1 MRFECVTF
9 DRGGRRQ
16 IEKVEAASRAEATD
30 ILGRK
35 GLFVLEINEAS
46 EAALKS
52 AATKGGLA
60 IRRGSRT
67 RCLAE
72 FTRQLS
78 ILVGTGTPVVQ
89 AMAAVERQTKDEAF
103 RAVVADVRRRV
114 EEGSTLAD
122 AMEKHPRVFDAVA
135 RSLVAA
141 GESGGHLDDMLS
153 RLAALMRQQEVMRGS
168 IVGAMV
174 YPTLLI
180 FVAVSVLVLMIAF
193 VIPRFSGLFE
203 TLDAPLPPTTALL
216 MSTSELLR
224 MYWWAVIIVLG
235 GSVVGALYWL
245 VTPSG
250 RQMLDTVAVRAPKL
264 GRLIR
269 SLATARIAR
278 LLGVLLE
285 SRVPLLESLV
295 LTRQAMTN
303 SHYRELLV
311 KIEEAVTRGE
321 AMSDALASSELV
333 TPSFAEAVRN
343 GEQGGR
349 VSAVLLNLA
358 NCMDEDNAMVV
369 KSVTSIIEP
378 LILIA
383 LGLVV
388 GFVAISM
395 FLPLFDVT
403 SVVQGGP

>member
-1 MRFECVTF
+1 MKFECVTF
-9 DRGGRRQ
+9 DRNGRRQ
-16 IEKVEAASRAEATD
+16 TERVEADSRAEATE

-35 GLFVLEINEAS
+35 GLCVLEVHETS

-52 AATKGGLA
+52 ANAKRGLTLKGG
-60 IRRGSRT
+60 SKT
-67 RCLAE
+67 KCLAE

-89 AMAAVERQTKDEAF
+89 AMAAVERQTKDETF
-103 RAVVADVRRRV
+103 RAVIADVRRRV

-135 RSLVAA
+135 RSLVSA

-153 RLAALMRQQEVMRGS
+153 RLAALMRQQEVMRGA
-168 IVGAMV
+168 IIGAMV

-180 FVAVSVLVLMIAF
+180 VVAFSVLILMIAF

-224 MYWWAVIIVLG
+224 AYWWGVIIVLAAA
-235 GSVVGALYWL
+235 VVGGFYWL
-245 VTPSG
+245 ASRRG
-250 RQMLDTVAVRAPKL
+250 RESIDTVAVRAPKL
-264 GRLIR
+264 GKLIR

-278 LLGVLLE
+278 LLGVLLD
-285 SRVPLLESLV
+285 SRVPLLESLI

-303 SHYRELLV
+303 SHYRALLV

-321 AMSDALASSELV
+321 AMSDALAASDLV

-349 VSAVLLNLA
+349 VSSVLLSLA

-378 LILIA
+378 LILIG

-388 GFVAISM
+388 GFVAVSM

>member
-1 MRFECVTF
+1 MKFECVTF
-9 DRGGRRQ
+9 DRNGRRQ
-16 IEKVEAASRAEATD
+16 TERVEAASRAEATEL
-30 ILGRK
+30 LGRK
-35 GLFVLEINEAS
+35 GLFVLEVSEAS
-46 EAALKS
+46 EAALTS
-52 AATKGGLA
+52 ANA
-60 IRRGSRT
+60 RRGIALRGADRT
-67 RCLAE
+67 KCLAE

-78 ILVGTGTPVVQ
+78 IPVGTGTPVVQ
-89 AMAAVERQTKDEAF
+89 AMAAVERQTKNETF

-141 GESGGHLDDMLS
+141 GESGGHLDDMLA

-168 IVGAMV
+168 IIGAMV

-180 FVAVSVLVLMIAF
+180 VVAFSVLILMIAF

-224 MYWWAVIIVLG
+224 AYWWGVIIVLG
-235 GSVVGALYWL
+235 CIGGGVFYWL
-245 VTPSG
+245 ATPSG
-250 RQMLDTVAVRAPKL
+250 RELLDTLAVRAPRLGKL
-264 GRLIR
+264 VR
-269 SLATARIAR
+269 SLVTARIAR

-303 SHYRELLV
+303 SHYRALLV

-321 AMSDALASSELV
+321 AMSDALAASDLV

-349 VSAVLLNLA
+349 VSSVLLNLA

-378 LILIA
+378 LILIG

>member
-1 MRFECVTF
+1 MKFECVTF
-9 DRGGRRQ
+9 DRNGRRHT
-16 IEKVEAASRAEATD
+16 EHVEAASRAEAAEL
-30 ILGRK
+30 LGRK
-35 GLFVLEINEAS
+35 GLFVLEVNEATQ
-46 EAALKS
+46 ATLRAANARRGVALK
-52 AATKGGLA
+52 
-60 IRRGSRT
+60 RGSKT

-89 AMAAVERQTKDEAF
+89 AIAAVERQTRDEAF
-103 RAVVADVRRRV
+103 RAVVADVRKRV
-114 EEGSTLAD
+114 EEGSTFAD

-141 GESGGHLDDMLS
+141 GESGGHLDEMLA

-168 IVGAMV
+168 IIGAMI
-174 YPTLLI
+174 YPALLI
-180 FVAVSVLVLMIAF
+180 VVAFSVLILMIAF

-216 MSTSELLR
+216 MSASELLR
-224 MYWWAVIIVLG
+224 AYWWGVVIALG
-235 GSVVGALYWL
+235 GIAAGAVYWL
-245 VTPSG
+245 ATPSG
-250 RQMLDTVAVRAPKL
+250 RELIDTAAVRAPKI
-264 GRLIR
+264 GKLIR

-278 LLGVLLE
+278 LLGVLLD
-285 SRVPLLESLV
+285 SRVPLLDALV

-303 SHYRELLV
+303 SHYRALLV

-321 AMSDALASSELV
+321 AMSDALASSDLV
-333 TPSFAEAVRN
+333 NASFAEAIRN

-349 VSAVLLNLA
+349 VSSVLLNLA

-378 LILIA
+378 LILIG

-388 GFVAISM
+388 GFVAVSM

-403 SVVQGGP
+403 TVVQGGP

>member
-1 MRFECVTF
+1 MKFECVTF
-9 DRGGRRQ
+9 DRAGRRRT
-16 IEKVEAASRAEATD
+16 ERVEAASRNEATE
-30 ILGRK
+30 LLSRR
-35 GLFVLEINEAS
+35 GLFVLEVHEAGQAHPDT
-46 EAALKS
+46 AAPKRGLTLK
-52 AATKGGLA
+52 
-60 IRRGSRT
+60 RGSKT
-67 RCLAE
+67 RCLAD

-89 AMAAVERQTKDEAF
+89 AMAAVERQTKDETF
-103 RAVVADVRRRV
+103 RAVIADVRRRV

-122 AMEKHPRVFDAVA
+122 AMEHHPRVFDAVA
-135 RSLVAA
+135 RSLVSA
-141 GESGGHLDDMLS
+141 GESGGRLDDMLA
-153 RLAALMRQQEVMRGS
+153 RLAALVRQQEVMRGA
-168 IVGAMV
+168 IIGAMI
-174 YPTLLI
+174 YPALLI
-180 FVAVSVLVLMIAF
+180 VVAFSVLTLMIAF

-224 MYWWAVIIVLG
+224 AYWWGAVLVLA
-235 GSVVGALYWL
+235 ALAVAAVYWL
-245 VTPSG
+245 TSNRG
-250 RQMLDTVAVRAPKL
+250 RQIIDTVAVRTPKL
-264 GRLIR
+264 GKLIR

-285 SRVPLLESLV
+285 SRVPLLESLS

-303 SHYRELLV
+303 SHYRALLV
-311 KIEEAVTRGE
+311 KIEESVTRGE
-321 AMSDALASSELV
+321 AMSDALAASDLV

-349 VSAVLLNLA
+349 VASVLLNLA

-388 GFVAISM
+388 GFVAVSM

>member
-1 MRFECVTF
+1 MKFECVTF
-9 DRGGRRQ
+9 DRNGRRQ
-16 IEKVEAASRAEATD
+16 TERVEAASRAEATD
-30 ILGRK
+30 MLGRK
-35 GLFVLEINEAS
+35 GLFVLEVNETS
-46 EAALKS
+46 ETQ
-52 AATKGGLA
+52 ATAVGGKRGITLKGG
-60 IRRGSRT
+60 SKT

-89 AMAAVERQTKDEAF
+89 AMAAVERQTKDETF

-153 RLAALMRQQEVMRGS
+153 RLAALMRQQEVMRGA
-168 IVGAMV
+168 IIGAMV

-180 FVAVSVLVLMIAF
+180 VVAFSVLILMIAF

-224 MYWWAVIIVLG
+224 AYWWGVIIV
-235 GSVVGALYWL
+235 VAALAVAAVYWL
-245 VTPSG
+245 ASRRG
-250 RQMLDTVAVRAPKL
+250 RETLDTVAVRAPKL
-264 GRLIR
+264 GKLIR

-285 SRVPLLESLV
+285 SRVPLLESLI

-303 SHYRELLV
+303 SHYRALLV

-321 AMSDALASSELV
+321 AMSDALAASDLV

-349 VSAVLLNLA
+349 VSSVLLNLA

-378 LILIA
+378 LILIG

-388 GFVAISM
+388 GFVAVSM